1 MKNFFLYVF
10 YRVAK
15 IYEDWGEQYVYI
27 RGSVVAFTTIGLIAL
42 SIITFV
48 LFFFFDK
55 ELNKDIIWGVLIVV
69 AILSFTL
76 KEKKFKEL
84 REKYKNE
91 THKKLKGWLV
101 FLYIIG
107 TLFLYIV
114 SLYVCRHP

>member
-15 IYEDWGEQYVYI
+15 FYEDWGEKNGYI
-27 RGSVVAFTTIGLIAL
+27 RGGVVTFTTIGAIVL

-55 ELNKDIIWGVLIVV
+55 ELNNDIIWGVFIIV

-84 REKYKNE
+84 QEKYKNE